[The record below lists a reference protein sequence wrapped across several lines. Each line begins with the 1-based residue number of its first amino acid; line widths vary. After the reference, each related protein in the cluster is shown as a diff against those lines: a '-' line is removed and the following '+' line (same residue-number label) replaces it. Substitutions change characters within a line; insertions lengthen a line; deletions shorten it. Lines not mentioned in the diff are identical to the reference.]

1 MGDNIPKANVV
12 TIFFPRSKDIE
23 QEQLRRLVN
32 TQNKGLN
39 TQLWKVLSSKTEG
52 SGRLVSVAIDEQS
65 RGNIMEVDSYILF
78 QFRKIPIHRVKKKP
92 EGLKNGERGAL
103 PVPMLLKQPRWCRV
117 PGMKNRALQ
126 PSAWKVNCEAA
137 GK

>member
-23 QEQLRRLVN
+23 QEQFLRLVY

-78 QFRKIPIHRVKKKP
+78 QFGKIPIHRGTKKP
-92 EGLKNGERGAL
+92 EGLKNGERGVL
-103 PVPMLLKQPRWCRV
+103 SVQILLKQQGWCRV

-126 PSAWKVNCEAA
+126 PPAWKVN
-137 GK
+137 